1 MGMVAFTLEGM
12 SEPRNPAEPWNLTEP
27 WSPTVRWSR
36 GEDER
41 AGTDLIV
48 FLHGYGANEH
58 DLFPLAQY
66 LPPRYTVASVRAPMA
81 MELGG
86 VVQGYTWFPLAQ
98 DMGADAE
105 LVRRATVDLQSW
117 VAAQRSQFRST
128 TLLGFSMG
136 MVMATSL
143 LRMEPTA
150 YDRIVGLSGFVIN
163 TDPDSPAIRYPVDDA
178 LRSLFHDDDVAAAR
192 PAVFWGRDP
201 QDPIIPA
208 EQVGYAGEWLGTH
221 VDLTA
226 ALYSGVGHG
235 IHPNEVQDVVRFL
248 EDSEHAGR

>member
-1 MGMVAFTLEGM
+1 M
-12 SEPRNPAEPWNLTEP
+12 
-27 WSPTVRWSR
+27 RWSR
-36 GEDER
+36 PEGERE
-41 AGTDLIV
+41 GTDLIV

-66 LPPRYTVASVRAPMA
+66 LPTRYTVASVRAPMA

-98 DMGADAE
+98 DMGSDPA
-105 LVRRATVDLQSW
+105 LVHRAIVDLRSW

-163 TDPDSPAIRYPVDDA
+163 IDPDSPAIRYPVDDA
-178 LRSLFHDDDVAAAR
+178 LRQLFHDDDVASVR
-192 PAVFWGRDP
+192 PPVFWGRDP

-208 EQVGYAGEWLGTH
+208 AQVDYAGDWLGAH
-221 VDLTA
+221 VELTA
-226 ALYSGVGHG
+226 AQYAGVGHG
-235 IHPNEVQDVVRFL
+235 IHPDEIHDVVRFL
-248 EDSEHAGR
+248 EASDRAGE